1 MKKRILSFALAALM
15 VVSVLSLLGLGSFA
29 AESTGLKIT
38 VGNSYAQAG
47 TTAYVDVFVSADSFA
62 GNYNYLRAWQIRF
75 TSSNPGVQILPSEAQ
90 NGYYVSGGNVYGG
103 SNVSLMGAFNTA
115 NSGFNT
121 GTNEQILSK
130 GGMKIAS
137 VAFEI
142 PADATG
148 EITIGITDQ
157 YFDPDSGRPVSTLLF
172 EKVEGT
178 SKNLFEEATY
188 ESGTITILDEEVG
201 GVAPAKAGS
210 GEKYTVGE
218 GKRVGSI
225 ARTGKLTGTFSTV
238 IIPATVTSIMK
249 AGLSSCTTG
258 SFVLKNTNLES
269 SATNVFV
276 DIAFDALD
284 NGKDVP
290 GIYYYKLANGLD
302 TTEANLNSYINESGG
317 AGDIVP
323 LNGLQASAAAKVN
336 GNAVT
341 VLGYI
346 APDDLDFSNVTVEVE
361 FEGVKTK
368 SYTTTAVYTTLAG
381 VATTSSVVNAATGE
395 ELIDGTYLT
404 GLTVKG
410 VPAGTYTLKV
420 TLYATALSTNGAD
433 EVVCSE
439 TVTITNVTVA

>member
-1 MKKRILSFALAALM
+1 MKKRILSFALAAFM
-15 VVSVLSLLGLGSFA
+15 VVSVLSFLGLGSFA

-47 TTAYVDVFVSADSFA
+47 TTTYVDVFVSADSFA
-62 GNYNYLRAWQIRF
+62 GNYDHLRAWQIRF

-90 NGYYVSGGNVYGG
+90 DGYYVSGGNVYGG
-103 SNVSLMGAFNTA
+103 SNESMMGAYNSA
-115 NSGFNT
+115 NSGFNI

-137 VAFEI
+137 VAFSI
-142 PADATG
+142 PADATD
-148 EITIGITDQ
+148 EITIGVNSEW
-157 YFDPDSGRPVSTLLF
+157 YDSHGNNISTLLF
-172 EKVEGT
+172 ENEEGT
-178 SKNLFEEATY
+178 TKNLFEEATF
-188 ESGTITILDEEVG
+188 ESGTITIVEEKIG
-201 GVAPAKAGS
+201 GAAPAKVGS

-218 GKRVGSI
+218 GLRVGSI
-225 ARTGKLTGTFSTV
+225 SRTGKLTGTFSTV
-238 IIPATVTSIMK
+238 IIPATVTSIVK

-269 SATNVFV
+269 TATNVFV

-323 LNGLQASAAAKVN
+323 LNGLQASAAAKVS

-346 APDDLDFSNVTVEVE
+346 APDDLAFSDVTVEVE
-361 FEGVKTK
+361 FVGFKTK
-368 SYTTTAVYTTLAG
+368 SYTTTAVYTTLTH
-381 VATTSSVVNAATGE
+381 VATTSSVVNATTGE

-420 TLYATALSTNGAD
+420 TLYATAQGTNGAN
-433 EVVCSE
+433 EVVCSDV
-439 TVTITNVTVA
+439 VTITNVTVA